1 MSTTTGST
9 STTIHDTGTESTYV
23 EQTPKKKSIK
33 HELKFCV
40 AWIEIFQSG
49 EGYLVHEQKKK
60 RPYNAQHS
68 NKQEWYRSALP
79 TLNGNYKKIQK

>member
-23 EQTPKKKSIK
+23 EQTPKKKIDQARTEILCRMDRNFSIGRG
-33 HELKFCV
+33 
-40 AWIEIFQSG
+40 IFSSRA
-49 EGYLVHEQKKK
+49 KKK

>member
-49 EGYLVHEQKKK
+49 EGYLVHKQKK
-60 RPYNAQHS
+60 
-68 NKQEWYRSALP
+68 
-79 TLNGNYKKIQK
+79 NGRIMHNIQINRNGTVWRCLH